1 MEPFMIRRQVKRVS
15 TLDDVSRRPEKAP
28 AETDLD
34 PDKGPSWLLDHAA
47 RRGPDQ
53 PVRIKVE
60 HLIAFWEARML
71 TNTVVLRI
79 LEELETRGLT
89 AEPDLRGLELS
100 AVVEIR
106 PLGRDTAGE
115 TSAIGY
121 SIGDIPSARGGLYCV
136 NWDEP
141 VTAMFDEMLRSGRD
155 HVGVT
160 DKEGRLIGCAN
171 LIEVS
176 SAMHSSPETPAVQ
189 VVRKQLEVN
198 ASEKLFRW
206 TGEIIRRGYVCVVDE
221 SGAVT
226 GSVNCADITAEH
238 ERRMLPLSLIEE
250 IEVRLRNRIPERIE
264 VAYRRGRKVIKER
277 KRPDDLTFGDYVTL
291 IREDESFRKMGW
303 GVPGSRLS
311 KAVNRVRII
320 RNAVFH
326 HKPGRPNQDDVAEL
340 EALLRTLE
348 VFDGASS
355 RNHRR
360 ETSANDQRRHP

>member
-1 MEPFMIRRQVKRVS
+1 M
-15 TLDDVSRRPEKAP
+15 
-28 AETDLD
+28 
-34 PDKGPSWLLDHAA
+34 
-47 RRGPDQ
+47 
-53 PVRIKVE
+53 
-60 HLIAFWEARML
+60 IAFWQARIVSS
-71 TNTVVLRI
+71 TVILRI
-79 LEELETRGLT
+79 LEELEKHGLT
-89 AEPDLRGLELS
+89 VEPDLHGLELS

-106 PLGRDTAGE
+106 PVGQETAGD

-121 SIGDIPSARGGLYCV
+121 SIGDIPAARDGLYCV

-155 HVGVT
+155 HIGVI
-160 DKEGRLIGCAN
+160 DKDGLLIGCAN
-171 LIEVS
+171 MIEVS
-176 SAMHSSPETPAVQ
+176 RAMHNSPETPAELVAKG
-189 VVRKQLEVN
+189 RHLEVN

-221 SGAVT
+221 SGSVT
-226 GSVNCADITAEH
+226 GAVNCADITLEH

-250 IEVRLRNRIPERIE
+250 IEVRLRNSIPERID
-264 VAYRRGRKVIKER
+264 VAYRRRGKVFRER

-326 HKPGRPNQDDVAEL
+326 HRPGRPNQDDVAEL

-348 VFDGASS
+348 VFDNSSGKNPRRDNAS
-355 RNHRR
+355 
-360 ETSANDQRRHP
+360 NDPGQNR